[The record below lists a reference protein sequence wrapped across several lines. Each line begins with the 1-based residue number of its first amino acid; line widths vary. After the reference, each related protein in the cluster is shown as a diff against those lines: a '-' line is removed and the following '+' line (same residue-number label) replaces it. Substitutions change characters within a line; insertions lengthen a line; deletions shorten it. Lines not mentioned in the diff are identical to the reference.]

1 MLLLESKYMGG
12 RLNHTMNEKQ
22 EQQAY
27 SAEGKLKMVTFQ
39 NRITFTYTLP
49 VLVLGLYG
57 ARAAYGKE
65 NPLFRSAD
73 SHQS

>member
-1 MLLLESKYMGG
+1 MGG
-12 RLNHTMNEKQ
+12 GLNHENAKQ

-27 SAEGKLKMVTFQ
+27 WAEGELEIPTFQ
-39 NRITFTYTLP
+39 NRTTFTHTLP

-65 NPLFRSAD
+65 NTLFRSAGQPLKL
-73 SHQS
+73 SKN